1 MEQEK
6 NLQAEKRRQ
15 EREYLQKMLVENE
28 KHKAKMREVEDAE
41 RLEDIK
47 AQEAYARML
56 ERQEA
61 DRAAE
66 IKKREDRAQTFQN
79 RLAGTVLKKLE
90 DRANQEEQMIAQ
102 YQQELER
109 RTSMLH
115 EQKLARFRDDQ
126 VKMRE
131 YL

>member
-6 NLQAEKRRQ
+6 TLQAEKRRQ

-28 KHKAKMREVEDAE
+28 KHKAKMRDVEDAE

-47 AQEAYARML
+47 AQEAYAKML
-56 ERQEA
+56 EKQEL

-79 RLAGTVLKKLE
+79 RLAGTVLKKME

-115 EQKLARFRDDQ
+115 EQKQARFRDD
-126 VKMRE
+126 
-131 YL
+131 

>member
-1 MEQEK
+1 
-6 NLQAEKRRQ
+6 
-15 EREYLQKMLVENE
+15 MLVENE

-56 ERQEA
+56 ERQED

-79 RLAGTVLKKLE
+79 RVAGTVLKKLE

-109 RTSMLH
+109 RTSALH